1 MQAKQRRC
9 IACRESKPQSEMLR
23 VARVNNEYLIDIKQK
38 LDGRG
43 AYICK
48 DKNCLDLVI
57 KKRILN
63 RAFKTN
69 IANEVYDLLGE
80 YEKNN

>member
-1 MQAKQRRC
+1 MQAKLRRC

-23 VARVNNEYLIDIKQK
+23 VARINNEYVLDQNQK

-48 DKNCLDLVI
+48 DKKCIDLVL
-57 KKRILN
+57 KKHLLN

-69 IANEVYDLLGE
+69 LSNEIYNILGE